1 MSILP
6 VLEIPNPVLTRQ
18 AQPVSLVTPDIQKL
32 LDDMLETMYATH
44 GVGLAGNQVGVLKRV
59 VVIDCAG
66 EGEEPDPLKMVNP
79 EIIWKSEETL
89 CRNEGCLSIPREYAD
104 VERHARVTVRY
115 TDENGRLCERTAD
128 GLLGVAIQHELDH
141 LDGVLFIDHLSA
153 FKRQRL
159 LKHLEKRRRKQA
171 RDAGQE

>member
-6 VLEIPNPVLTRQ
+6 VLEIPNPILTQQ
-18 AQPVSLVTPDIQKL
+18 AQPVAAVTPDIQKL
-32 LDDMLETMYATH
+32 LSDMLETMYFTN
-44 GVGLAGNQVGVLKRV
+44 GVGLAGNQVGILKRV

-66 EGEEPDPLKMVNP
+66 EGEAPDPLKMVNP

-89 CRNEGCLSIPREYAD
+89 CRSEGCLSIPREYAD
-104 VERHARVTVRY
+104 VERHACVTVRY
-115 TDENGRLCERTAD
+115 LDENGRLCERTAD

-141 LDGVLFIDHLSA
+141 LEGVLFIDHLSA
-153 FKRQRL
+153 LKRQRL

-171 RDAGQE
+171 RDAGQV